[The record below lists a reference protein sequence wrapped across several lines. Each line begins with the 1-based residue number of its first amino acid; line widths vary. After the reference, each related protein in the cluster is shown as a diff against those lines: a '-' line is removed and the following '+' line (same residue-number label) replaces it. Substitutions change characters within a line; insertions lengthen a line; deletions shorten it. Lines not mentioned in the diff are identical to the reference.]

1 MGSEIKIDPIQTGV
15 NFSINGNGKTEV
27 VIFLVDDSNM
37 DVKYKLVIGAQDDS
51 VTYLS
56 EITKGKLF
64 CFILLLINFST
75 FFFRIET
82 PLFL

>member
-15 NFSINGNGKTEV
+15 NFSINGKTEV

-37 DVKYKLVIGAQDDS
+37 DIKYKLVIGAQDNS

-56 EITKGKLF
+56 EITKGT
-64 CFILLLINFST
+64 I
-75 FFFRIET
+75 FFLYFVVC
-82 PLFL
+82 